1 MHRRGRCLMLSVF
14 VYLGRLGHGGAG
26 TRKAAMYKKSRL
38 ARLKHKRRK
47 ARLKAKDKALK
58 AQRVTK

>member
-1 MHRRGRCLMLSVF
+1 MF
-14 VYLGRLGHGGAG
+14 VQQGRLGHRGAG

-38 ARLKHKRRK
+38 AQLKHKKRK

>member
-1 MHRRGRCLMLSVF
+1 MLSVF
-14 VYLGRLGHGGAG
+14 VHQGRLGHAGAG

-38 ARLKHKRRK
+38 ARLKHKKRK